1 MVLLR
6 DPTTQGSLKPTLG
19 LFTAI
24 TLIVGSMIG
33 SGIFRLPANMMYLV
47 QDPFWL
53 LMVWV
58 VGGIFTICGALV
70 FAEMAGM
77 FPQAGGQYAY
87 LRESMGRPWAFL
99 YGWTFFWVV
108 QTGIIAS
115 VALVFAQFT
124 RRLMGYSD
132 IWDPS
137 IAVLCIVSLS
147 IVNYLGARF
156 GGLVQNV
163 FTIAKVAALALLIL
177 FGFLLGTPSHS
188 TFGQTVASAPTGFG
202 LFSAFFSA
210 MLLGLFALDGWPQA
224 AYVSPEIKDPRRNVP
239 RAMLLGVSLV
249 TIIYVLATAVF
260 IYLVD
265 APTMMAIGAPDS
277 GLGPIAADAAK
288 AFSGETGAKLIS
300 AAVMVSTFGTVNAF
314 ILTSPRIYYAVAQD
328 GMFPERF
335 RAIHPKNNTPGYATI
350 VQGIWA
356 GLLVCIG
363 QFAADAY
370 TALVAAVVFCIW
382 LFYIPTVIGFFRL
395 RRERPDAERPYR
407 TTLYPFTPILFFIA
421 AILVVGNTFYTNIV
435 SLTKGKITGDV
446 IANLTGFWGTFFV
459 LLGAV
464 AWYVMKRR
472 SGAGTQAEPAG
483 EAS

>member
-6 DPTTQGSLKPTLG
+6 DPTTQGTLKPTLG
-19 LFTAI
+19 LFTAS

-33 SGIFRLPANMMYLV
+33 SGIFRLPTAMMGFV

-87 LRESMGRPWAFL
+87 LRESLGKGWAFL

-115 VALVFAQFT
+115 VALVFAEFT
-124 RRLMGYSD
+124 RRLIGYSD
-132 IWDPS
+132 IWDPTV
-137 IAVLCIVSLS
+137 AVLCIVSLS

-156 GGLVQNV
+156 GGMVQNV
-163 FTIAKVAALALLIL
+163 FTVAKVAALALLIL
-177 FGFLLGTPSHS
+177 FGFLLGTPTHS
-188 TFGQTVASAPTGFG
+188 TFSQHVAGAPSGLS

-249 TIIYVLATAVF
+249 TIIYVLATAVY
-260 IYLVD
+260 IYLVPVSD
-265 APTMMAIGAPDS
+265 MLAINDGKL
-277 GLGPIAADAAK
+277 LGPIAAEAARTF
-288 AFSGETGAKLIS
+288 AGESGAKLIS

-335 RAIHPKNNTPGYATI
+335 RAINPKTNTPGYATI

-395 RRERPDAERPYR
+395 RRERPDTERPYR
-407 TTLYPFTPILFFIA
+407 TTLYPFTPILFLVA
-421 AILVVGNTFYTNIV
+421 AILVVGNTFYTNVV
-435 SLTKGKITGDV
+435 SLFTEDITGKV

-459 LLGAV
+459 LLGAG
-464 AWYVMKRR
+464 ALWFWRR
-472 SGAGTQAEPAG
+472 RQAQAAPDSEPR
-483 EAS
+483 S